1 MGGFSYTHFQRKGV
15 KKMGKFWKITN
26 DTGADAELLLYGAI
40 SDSSWYEDDITPRL
54 FATELKALGGMPLT
68 VRVNSPGGD
77 VFAAQSIYNLLKSY
91 SGHVTVR
98 VDGLA
103 ASAATIVTC
112 AGDTIIMPRNALYM
126 IHNPSTMAWG
136 DAKEMRTTADVLD
149 TVRETIL
156 SVYRKRTGDR
166 LTNDELTAMMDE
178 ETWLTAD
185 EALAYGFV
193 DRIDEESKV
202 ANRIKD
208 GLLIINSV
216 SCELDKFKHADR
228 VKQLL
233 NYKEGE
239 KNMGE
244 STNELLTKIKDM
256 LSGTPKT
263 AEPVE
268 GKAMIENALQAE
280 RARIVALDA
289 LDDRTNPAV
298 TEIINLAKTFGDTAE
313 HVQPYIDA
321 VKKATET
328 KSVAEEIG
336 KLIEDHLKSGAEN
349 VAPSTPVASDE
360 ETRQASIDEV
370 VALANMKRG

>member
-1 MGGFSYTHFQRKGV
+1 
-15 KKMGKFWKITN
+15 MGKFWKITN

-54 FATELKALGGMPLT
+54 FATELKALGGRPLT

-202 ANRIKD
+202 TNRIKD

-321 VKKATET
+321 VKKVTET